1 MIKVLV
7 VDDDALMRFSL
18 CAILKTEHT
27 EVTAVETGGAA
38 VRELGRTTFDACF
51 LDIHLPDISGME
63 VMMAMRQTSPSTRIA
78 IMTGGGVSDELMASI
93 RKHAQLFLEKPF
105 DLQDAK
111 GFVEQGAVRR
121 VQTSHDG
128 DRAGQA
134 LGCSRRACERN
145 PAAKTIRYAVLPADI
160 WRREQELTASVV
172 DVSDTGMGILTLAS
186 LVPGQSIEFLNGTGI
201 RRGTVRWSRSDD
213 SEAAYRAGIQYA

>member
-1 MIKVLV
+1 
-7 VDDDALMRFSL
+7 MRFSL

-38 VRELGRTTFDACF
+38 IRELGLTAFDACF
-51 LDIHLPDISGME
+51 LDIHLPDISGTD
-63 VMMAMRQTSPSTRIA
+63 VMMEMRKTSPSTRIA
-78 IMTGGGVSDELMASI
+78 IMTGGGVSDALMADI
-93 RKHAQLFLEKPF
+93 RRHSQLFLEKPF

-111 GFVEQGAVRR
+111 GFVEQGTGRR
-121 VQTSHDG
+121 ERTSRDG
-128 DRAGQA
+128 DQAGLA
-134 LGCSRRACERN
+134 LECSRRACERN